1 MAAVADKLL
10 TLDEF
15 REKYAGEKP
24 YFEYWD
30 GAAIQKAVPKKLH
43 AALQVLIAM
52 MLNELG
58 FKVYTELEVRM
69 SSTWEPVPDI
79 VAHHESVR
87 GDYVAEPV
95 DVIVEILSPDDRMS
109 LVLQKCERYSNLGMR
124 TILVFDPVYEKA
136 WIWDRTTAGLSSI
149 QQHAFDSGSR
159 LDLSEVWSR
168 LKQSLCKQR

>member
-1 MAAVADKLL
+1 MASVADKLL

-24 YFEYWD
+24 YFEYWN
-30 GAAIQKAVPKKLH
+30 GVAIQKAVPKKLH

-69 SSTWEPVPDI
+69 SHAWEPVPDI
-79 VAHHESVR
+79 VAHHESVP
-87 GDYVAEPV
+87 GDYVTAPV

-124 TILVFDPVYEKA
+124 AILVLDPVYEKA
-136 WIWDRTTAGLSSI
+136 WIWDRNTAGLSSI
-149 QQHAFDSGSR
+149 KQHAFDNGAQ
-159 LDLSEVWSR
+159 LALPEVWYR
-168 LKQSLCKQR
+168 LKQSL